1 MTFNDSALLH
11 ISSDTGYDETLNA
24 VTMPMINN
32 DMCSQ
37 IKGDA
42 GPSRI
47 CAGGKSGEGVCDVR
61 VDETCYETERM
72 HFERSSVQYNP
83 FFVAVIPSLMVC
95 SQPLLLQKDNGG
107 PLVCQE
113 HGHKVVIGV
122 SIQRTKCASSQPA
135 LFVNVA
141 FYSEWIYKVFRLY
154 PNMERN

>member
-1 MTFNDSALLH
+1 
-11 ISSDTGYDETLNA
+11 
-24 VTMPMINN
+24 MPMVNN

-42 GPSRI
+42 GQSRI
-47 CAGGKSGEGVCDVR
+47 CAGGRSGEGVCDVR
-61 VDETCYETERM
+61 PSAQTGGGGNT
-72 HFERSSVQYNP
+72 
-83 FFVAVIPSLMVC
+83 FFSGRLHLTNSLF
-95 SQPLLLQKDNGG
+95 STRLQKDNGG

-154 PNMERN
+154 ASPERN

>member
-1 MTFNDSALLH
+1 M
-11 ISSDTGYDETLNA
+11 
-24 VTMPMINN
+24 VMPMVNN

-42 GPSRI
+42 GQSRI
-47 CAGGKSGEGVCDVR
+47 CAGGRSGEGVCDVR
-61 VDETCYETERM
+61 PTARTGRGVKTCFLGDFLTR
-72 HFERSSVQYNP
+72 RSHTNSV
-83 FFVAVIPSLMVC
+83 FST
-95 SQPLLLQKDNGG
+95 LLQKDNGG

-122 SIQRTKCASSQPA
+122 NIQRTKCASSQPA

-154 PNMERN
+154 ASPERN